1 MRGQPLNEMRL
12 VFKRRSVPLSYPL
25 LLSPMRGEGRRRTV
39 ESEDEGFRWLARPQG
54 WLQASPWS
62 TRSFSA

>member
-25 LLSPMRGEGRRRTV
+25 PYAERGT
-39 ESEDEGFRWLARPQG
+39 
-54 WLQASPWS
+54 
-62 TRSFSA
+62 